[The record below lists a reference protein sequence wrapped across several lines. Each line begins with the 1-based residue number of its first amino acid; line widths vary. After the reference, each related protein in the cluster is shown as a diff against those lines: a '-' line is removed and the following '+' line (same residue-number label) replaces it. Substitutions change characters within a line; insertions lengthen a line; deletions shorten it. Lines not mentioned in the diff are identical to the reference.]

1 MNEPPSQ
8 FRGSAAFSVSAVGVF
23 TRWDDSP
30 SFSQVLSEGQPHE
43 DLDFYHRSRRVV
55 GLGGGCLICGGNAA
69 LSDDSRS
76 GIDVKLDRLNW
87 KQFQA
92 RLAANKNIKFTIV
105 DAWSTTCGPCKEN
118 FPHLVEMHRKYAK
131 RGVGVISLSLDDP
144 SDKAAVAEAEKFLK
158 AQKAPFTNV
167 LLDENFG
174 EGFEKLNINAIPA
187 VFVYGPDG
195 KELKRFTMDD
205 PKNQFTYDEVE
216 KAILAL
222 LDSKP

>member
-1 MNEPPSQ
+1 MKILTSTVLPIVLLA
-8 FRGSAAFSVSAVGVF
+8 SAAA
-23 TRWDDSP
+23 
-30 SFSQVLSEGQPHE
+30 VLS
-43 DLDFYHRSRRVV
+43 
-55 GLGGGCLICGGNAA
+55 GGKVA

-87 KQFQA
+87 NQFQT
-92 RLAANKNIKFTIV
+92 RLAENKNIKFTVV

-131 RGVGVISLSLDDP
+131 QGLAVISLSLDDP
-144 SDKAAVAEAEKFLK
+144 TDKAAVAEAEKFLK

-167 LLDENFG
+167 LLNENFG

-195 KELKRFTMDD
+195 KELRRFTMDD

-216 KAILAL
+216 KAIIAL
-222 LDSKP
+222 LDSKR

>member
-1 MNEPPSQ
+1 MRILTSSVLSVALLAFGAAFLCN
-8 FRGSAAFSVSAVGVF
+8 GSAA
-23 TRWDDSP
+23 R
-30 SFSQVLSEGQPHE
+30 
-43 DLDFYHRSRRVV
+43 
-55 GLGGGCLICGGNAA
+55 
-69 LSDDSRS
+69 SDDTRS

-87 KQFQA
+87 SQFQS
-92 RLAANKNIKFTIV
+92 RLSANKNIKFTVV

-131 RGVGVISLSLDDP
+131 QGLAVISLSLDDP
-144 SDKAAVAEAEKFLK
+144 TDKAAVAEAEKFLK

-167 LLDENFG
+167 LLNENFG

-195 KELKRFTMDD
+195 KELRRFTMDD

-216 KAILAL
+216 KAIIAL
-222 LDSKP
+222 LDSKR